1 MRLFNSK
8 ERAPSDGVKTNIP
21 MREVPHEYAAVRR
34 FKKTGAAPLLSTAGD
49 TSESKSLHIATVI
62 PPFRRG
68 SGGHGTIFKIL
79 RRLEARGH
87 TCTVWLNDHTGQHR
101 GDWPA
106 RLRGD
111 IVEFF
116 GPLNA
121 PVFKGFDEWFGAD
134 VAMATGWQ
142 TAHPTV
148 LLDNCRARAY
158 MVNDY
163 EPMFFGTSVEQMWAR
178 ETYDLGMHC
187 IAASPWLRDL
197 LIERHRCSASDFN
210 LGVEHEIYH
219 PYPVRRRSDTVVFYA
234 RTITHRRGC
243 EIAFLALSEL
253 KRRRPDLRIVMFG
266 EEPGPATSFEY
277 ENLGVATPTQ
287 LAALYSEATVGLS
300 ISLTNFSLIP
310 KEMLA
315 CGLPCVEIAGV
326 SAESIF
332 GEGGGPLNLVPPNPL
347 QIADGIEQLLDDEAQ
362 RESLT
367 RTGIEFVR
375 EETWEK
381 ATDQVEAGLRRA
393 LSVVALDSKQ

>member
-1 MRLFNSK
+1 MKRSGRKNQRSTGSVNAVPQR
-8 ERAPSDGVKTNIP
+8 EGSHEYEAVKT
-21 MREVPHEYAAVRR
+21 YADHGAV
-34 FKKTGAAPLLSTAGD
+34 PLLDPIEGM
-49 TSESKSLHIATVI
+49 SEAKSLHIATII

-87 TCTVWLNDHTGQHR
+87 TCTVWLNDHTAQHR
-101 GDWPA
+101 ADWPA

-121 PVFKGFDEWFGAD
+121 PVYKGFDEWFGAD
-134 VAMATGWQ
+134 VVMPTGWQ
-142 TAHPTV
+142 TAHPAV
-148 LLDNCRARAY
+148 LLGNARARAY

-163 EPMFFGTSVEQMWAR
+163 EPMFFGASAERLWAT

-197 LIERHRCSASDFN
+197 LITKHGCTANDFT
-210 LGVEHEIYH
+210 LGVEQEIYR
-219 PYPVRRRSDTVVFYA
+219 PLPLERRDDTVVFYA
-234 RTITHRRGC
+234 RTITDRRGC
-243 EIAFLALSEL
+243 ELAFLAIAEL
-253 KRRRPDLRIVMFG
+253 KRRRPDLRVVLFG

-277 ENLGVATPTQ
+277 ENLGVATPRQ
-287 LAALYSEATVGLS
+287 LASLYNEATVGLS

-315 CGLPCVEIAGV
+315 CGLPCVEIAGI

-332 GEGGGPLNLVPPNPL
+332 GADGGPLSLVPPDPL
-347 QIADGIEQLLDDEAQ
+347 AIATELERLLDDRAL
-362 RESLT
+362 RESLA
-367 RTGIEFVR
+367 RDGVEFTAS
-375 EETWEK
+375 ETWEL
-381 ATDQVEAGLRRA
+381 ATDQVEQGLRQA
-393 LSVVALDSKQ
+393 LRTRES